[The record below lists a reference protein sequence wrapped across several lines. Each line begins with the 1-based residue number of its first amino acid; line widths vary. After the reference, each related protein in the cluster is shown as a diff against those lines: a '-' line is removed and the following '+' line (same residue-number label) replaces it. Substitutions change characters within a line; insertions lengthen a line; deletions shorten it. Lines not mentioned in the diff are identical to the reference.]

1 MFKNNC
7 KSKRWEI
14 LLIYSLLTEITVKI
28 ILYLILILFF
38 KEKTIS
44 GMKNIIAEM
53 EQASR

>member
-1 MFKNNC
+1 M
-7 KSKRWEI
+7 EI
-14 LLIYSLLTEITVKI
+14 KKGGEIFFVHSVLREI
-28 ILYLILILFF
+28 DYNIFYLILILLF